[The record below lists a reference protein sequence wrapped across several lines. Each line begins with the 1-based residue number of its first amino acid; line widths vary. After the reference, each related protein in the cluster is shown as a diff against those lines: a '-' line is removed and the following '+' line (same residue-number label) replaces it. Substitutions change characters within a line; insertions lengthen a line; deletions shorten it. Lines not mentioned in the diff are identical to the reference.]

1 MRKNK
6 KKFHPWFPAKPKANA
21 DNTNFAISG
30 SAKKATS
37 STDDAHGESV
47 NRLEWA
53 DEKTTDPEREKR
65 LAKVTAYIAANREKY
80 QAAFAKAEQHFVEPA
95 DGILAGPRPRRKPTK
110 YLKAP
115 KKLD

>member
-6 KKFHPWFPAKPKANA
+6 KKLHPWFPTKPKANA
-21 DNTNFAISG
+21 DNASVAIS
-30 SAKKATS
+30 ANANNAAS
-37 STDDAHGESV
+37 STDDTQSEPK
-47 NRLEWA
+47 NRLDWA
-53 DEKTTDPEREKR
+53 DETMTDLEREKR

>member
-6 KKFHPWFPAKPKANA
+6 KKLHPWFPTKPKANA
-21 DNTNFAISG
+21 DNASVAISANANNVA
-30 SAKKATS
+30 SA
-37 STDDAHGESV
+37 TDDAHGELS
-47 NRLEWA
+47 NRPDWDA
-53 DEKTTDPEREKR
+53 EKMTDPEREKR
-65 LAKVTAYIAANREKY
+65 LARAAAYLAANREKY

>member
-6 KKFHPWFPAKPKANA
+6 KKLHPWFPTKPKANA
-21 DNTNFAISG
+21 DNASVAISAN
-30 SAKKATS
+30 AKNATS
-37 STDDAHGESV
+37 SADDTPGEPI
-47 NRLEWA
+47 NCLDWA
-53 DEKTTDPEREKR
+53 DETMTDLEREKR

-110 YLKAP
+110 YLKAQ
-115 KKLD
+115 KKQD

>member
-6 KKFHPWFPAKPKANA
+6 KKLHPWFPAKPKVNG
-21 DNTNFAISG
+21 DNTNFTISTN
-30 SAKKATS
+30 ANNAAS
-37 STDDAHGESV
+37 SIDDAKGEPN
-47 NRLEWA
+47 NRLDWA
-53 DEKTTDPEREKR
+53 DETMTDLEREKR

-80 QAAFAKAEQHFVEPA
+80 RAAFAKAEQHFVEPA

-115 KKLD
+115 KKPD